1 MKRIAAILCTLLTC
15 MTGCVSVPTDKFTE
29 SLRASDGY
37 LHIRTRIVIAEKDGC
52 QVRSI
57 EEVQEE
63 IKNCETVFRDMKIK
77 FDIAFVGCIEDNKDF
92 DYYNDNAEK
101 YYKTLSI
108 YYVYIPNRMYK
119 GKEQIIY
126 GLSSMA
132 NQGHN
137 AILIA
142 EQHKNKWTLAHE
154 VGHWGGGLDHVFD
167 PDDGVED
174 TPRPPTEDTA
184 DPSMFWNVMNYAND
198 ADRKSIT
205 PGQLEKFRANFLAYR
220 WQYISK

>member
-1 MKRIAAILCTLLTC
+1 MKTIAAILCTLLTC
-15 MTGCVSVPTDKFTE
+15 MTGCVSAPTDKLTE
-29 SLRASDGY
+29 SLKASDGY

-63 IKNCETVFRDMKIK
+63 IKNCETLFSSMKIK
-77 FDIAFVGCIEDNKDF
+77 LDIFLVECAEDNKDF
-92 DYYNDNAEK
+92 EYYNADAEK

-108 YYVYIPNRMYK
+108 YYVYIPTRMYK
-119 GKEQIIY
+119 GKEQVIC

-132 NQGHN
+132 NQSRN

-154 VGHWGGGLDHVFD
+154 IGHWGGGLDHVFD

-174 TPRPPTEDTA
+174 TPKPFMEDMA
-184 DPSMFWNVMNYAND
+184 DPSMYWNVMNYAND
-198 ADRKSIT
+198 ADHKSIT

-220 WQYISK
+220 WSYTTK